1 MQIQTVCVEGNIPV
15 NSSMIYIQKV
25 SQSKSTD
32 LLLLEVT
39 KVQNVLV
46 VVTDDDSGNEDV
58 LVRDHLQI
66 SLLILTRYSPVF
78 FIYTP
83 WKHQK
88 TFRFSDVFRGY
99 R

>member
-15 NSSMIYIQKV
+15 NSSMIYIQKL

-83 WKHQK
+83 
-88 TFRFSDVFRGY
+88 
-99 R
+99 

>member
-15 NSSMIYIQKV
+15 NSSMIYIQKL

-46 VVTDDDSGNEDV
+46 VVTDDDSENEDV

-83 WKHQK
+83 
-88 TFRFSDVFRGY
+88 
-99 R
+99 

>member
-1 MQIQTVCVEGNIPV
+1 MEEITKPEGKKLLILIQIQTVCVEGNIPV
-15 NSSMIYIQKV
+15 NSSMIYIQKL

-83 WKHQK
+83 
-88 TFRFSDVFRGY
+88 
-99 R
+99 